1 MVRMV
6 RRRNGKYSI
15 YRNGI
20 LIIDNLEFEVALF
33 ISQDLSDAEEELSCF
48 IDDILSDHIASQVK
62 KAFGDMEVE
71 KND

>member
-15 YRNGI
+15 YRDGI
-20 LIIDNLEFEVALF
+20 LVIDNLDFEVALF

-48 IDDILSDHIASQVK
+48 IDDILSDYISAQVR
-62 KAFGDMEVE
+62 KAFGELEDD